1 MGPVVQPRLARVAA
15 AIGDQTRARMLARL
29 LDGRHSTAKE
39 LAGHAGVAE
48 PTASQHVKR
57 LVDERL
63 ARVRA
68 QGRHRYF
75 TLADG
80 NVAQALEAL
89 LRVADGAV
97 PETTRWHAPAM
108 RGLRHARSCYGHLA
122 GELGVRLCQCFVQR
136 GWVGEVDGDE
146 HHYRLAPVG
155 AAELD
160 LLQLPSGGDAGSPDK
175 RLLYGCVDWSE
186 RRDHFAGPLA
196 VAMLEA
202 FIDRGWQRRTAQS
215 RALAVTPNGQAML
228 VGSVL
233 GSGYSFAGLLPYR
246 GRCFSVVANDRGVRR

>member
-1 MGPVVQPRLARVAA
+1 MDPVVQPRLARVAA
-15 AIGDQTRARMLARL
+15 AIGEPTRARMLARL
-29 LDGRHSTAKE
+29 LDGRHYTAKE
-39 LAGHAGVAE
+39 LADHAGVAA
-48 PTASQHVKR
+48 PTASQHLKR

-89 LRVADGAV
+89 LRVADGAL

-136 GWVGEVDGDE
+136 GWVGAVDGDE
-146 HHYRLAPVG
+146 HHYRLTPVG

-160 LLQLPSGGDAGSPDK
+160 LLQLPTGGDAGSPDK

-196 VAMLEA
+196 VAMLDA
-202 FIDRGWQRRTAQS
+202 FIDRGWLQRTAES
-215 RALAVTPNGQAML
+215 RALAVTPNGQSML
-228 VGSVL
+228 VGSVI
-233 GSGYSFAGLLPYR
+233 GSG
-246 GRCFSVVANDRGVRR
+246 C